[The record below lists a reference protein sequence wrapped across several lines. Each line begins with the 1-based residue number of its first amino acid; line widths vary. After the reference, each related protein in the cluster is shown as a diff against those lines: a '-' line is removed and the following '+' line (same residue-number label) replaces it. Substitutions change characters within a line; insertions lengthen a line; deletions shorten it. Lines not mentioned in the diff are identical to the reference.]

1 MPGGCNFG
9 IRPID
14 QHLKGFS
21 ALGCDY
27 SLDNGMIAVSAP
39 HDLHGA
45 SVYLDVVTV
54 GATMN
59 IILAAVK
66 ALSLIHISPITSRP
80 PGKCWTS

>member
-39 HDLHGA
+39 RDLHGA
-45 SVYLDVVTV
+45 SVIW
-54 GATMN
+54 MW
-59 IILAAVK
+59 
-66 ALSLIHISPITSRP
+66 SLWGHHEHHAGRRQG
-80 PGKCWTS
+80 PGPDYH